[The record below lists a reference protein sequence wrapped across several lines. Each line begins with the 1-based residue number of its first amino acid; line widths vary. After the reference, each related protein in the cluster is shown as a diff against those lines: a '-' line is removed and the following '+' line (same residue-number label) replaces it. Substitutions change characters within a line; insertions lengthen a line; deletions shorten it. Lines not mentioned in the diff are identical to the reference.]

1 MGVFSCS
8 LFIISSAGEAWGIF
22 FFEKKE
28 RKEKL
33 AIFEGRGLKKWVAF
47 LQRKKGER
55 MIRRNES
62 LSMFSS
68 LTSYCQVIKPSITV
82 FLPFII
88 HGFSPSLLH
97 NPWFFFSTIVTYP
110 YILRMVK
117 GIFKPIC
124 AYITII
130 YMRNFTV
137 FRK

>member
-1 MGVFSCS
+1 
-8 LFIISSAGEAWGIF
+8 
-22 FFEKKE
+22 
-28 RKEKL
+28 L

-97 NPWFFFSTIVTYP
+97 NPWFFFFYYSYVSLYFP
-110 YILRMVK
+110 DGQRYLQANLRIHYNYLYEK
-117 GIFKPIC
+117 FYGI
-124 AYITII
+124 
-130 YMRNFTV
+130 
-137 FRK
+137 